1 MYQDTYVEQIV
12 KKVLTKRDYTVKNIL
27 MTLTIFFGL
36 ATAFAVHF
44 ICLILFIVCVI
55 LFYWKQ
61 SQMETEYEYL
71 LKTVGLDGSFLMRYP
86 HELSGGQLQR
96 ICIARAVACRPEIIL
111 FDEAISSLDAHTQV
125 QVMDLLK
132 ELKEKLSLTYIF
144 ITHDLTSVTYICDNV
159 MFLYKGRITEYLPVS
174 RISES
179 KDTYA
184 KQLLNSIIVYE
195 DEMTA

>member
-1 MYQDTYVEQIV
+1 
-12 KKVLTKRDYTVKNIL
+12 
-27 MTLTIFFGL
+27 
-36 ATAFAVHF
+36 
-44 ICLILFIVCVI
+44 
-55 LFYWKQ
+55 
-61 SQMETEYEYL
+61 
-71 LKTVGLDGSFLMRYP
+71 
-86 HELSGGQLQR
+86 
-96 ICIARAVACRPEIIL
+96 
-111 FDEAISSLDAHTQV
+111 
-125 QVMDLLK
+125 MDLLK

-195 DEMTA
+195 EEMTA